1 MSYDNDE
8 RWPRLATRL
17 VLAVMRSA
25 STDKIRP
32 IDWWTRA
39 RTALEAAA
47 ATAETYPHLVS
58 EMARHLQI
66 EAFTARSSR
75 SISEVESPF
84 LLDPNLFPSFARVV
98 ERDAPYIVAMA
109 QMKRAEEREEKS
121 A

>member
-8 RWPRLATRL
+8 RWPPLATRL

-47 ATAETYPHLVS
+47 ATAETYSHMVS

-66 EAFTARSSR
+66 DSYSAASSR
-75 SISEVESPF
+75 SISEIGTPF
-84 LLDPNLFPSFARVV
+84 RVTPGDFAPFARVA

-109 QMKRAEEREEKS
+109 QMQRAEEREERT